1 MAVTESD
8 ILRSIHA
15 ILRELDGHHPASQFN
30 RGMLRWTLHKKI
42 ERNPASNC
50 TLVRVVIKELE
61 KAEKA
66 DNKLY
71 IIPLIHTLMYG
82 FIQATDIPDELYKR
96 VYDFCTRLLTLPQP
110 YCSIGFS
117 YANSVKTER
126 STPGVL
132 YHRLLAS
139 EQNLKNDHYTYQ
151 ERVFVF
157 ADPSLFSEE
166 MSAALA
172 EEFETA
178 DICRSQSDY
187 MCDGILHVMQ
197 AALAGSC
204 CTRRLGR
211 ALQSKEQAMI
221 ELYFQELV
229 AIVEQSAED
238 VGGNRSQYVEKLQ
251 QLYLTITG
259 PTTRAFDE
267 SMTGTPSGISI
278 PNPNI
283 SFHMWNE
290 DALLWQQLSKVI
302 KRSFSRAD
310 SEFFDLQDSIADL
323 TSTDM
328 IRLSILSTDS
338 GIERDLPLSELLP
351 VIEEP
356 GSSKGE
362 PEQGRLMRKG
372 GIKMK
377 PSITDTIASSAEETV
392 TCPPGKLQ
400 RRSGSQSISGNRSQ
414 KQYTARVVLLGDDR
428 ILGKMAKAY
437 YSIRKREARRPFLL
451 PKMNLHIYCIPVCNS
466 QPGSPS
472 TELEYLSAEKMDTCQ
487 LAAYLGRADP
497 WYESNINSLSH
508 MIPKLAKMNCCS
520 GKTSAA
526 NPFLVDIISYYVRM
540 GQQPVYFCIYSVKIS
555 FSCLTKEAAEDV
567 FLTQAEICIPE
578 LPSAGENTL
587 TRKRNV
593 TESFGAVLSVT
604 YKKASLSNR
613 ECEKSLTLRTSGV
626 VINAIP
632 SCTTED
638 FDCLT
643 VCFSDGLKVKSTEDS
658 KIRASSIKIRSLE
671 QKSFNVCFDKDHR
684 RVYKEVSSIEV
695 SPCLDPGFCLQKMRD
710 TKFSFGEEQN
720 VGLTQYMPKGLS
732 LAINTFAG
740 IIR

>member
-1 MAVTESD
+1 MSGGGERETKQSAKKDSPGVMAVTESD

-437 YSIRKREARRPFLL
+437 YSISLNWVRLTDEWRERRERHDLRIIRLESNALFQMLTPFCVL
-451 PKMNLHIYCIPVCNS
+451 
-466 QPGSPS
+466 Q
-472 TELEYLSAEKMDTCQ
+472 LEYLSAEKMDTCQ

-578 LPSAGENTL
+578 LPSAGDSDFSDSEFDASDLEMGIKNKSEVPASAYWSPDDRGAECVRVADTL
-587 TRKRNV
+587 T
-593 TESFGAVLSVT
+593 A
-604 YKKASLSNR
+604 A
-613 ECEKSLTLRTSGV
+613 
-626 VINAIP
+626 
-632 SCTTED
+632 
-638 FDCLT
+638 
-643 VCFSDGLKVKSTEDS
+643 
-658 KIRASSIKIRSLE
+658 
-671 QKSFNVCFDKDHR
+671 
-684 RVYKEVSSIEV
+684 
-695 SPCLDPGFCLQKMRD
+695 
-710 TKFSFGEEQN
+710 
-720 VGLTQYMPKGLS
+720 
-732 LAINTFAG
+732 FA
-740 IIR
+740 

>member
-8 ILRSIHA
+8 ILRSVHA

-82 FIQATDIPDELYKR
+82 FIQATDIPDQLYKR

-172 EEFETA
+172 EEFESA
-178 DICRSQSDY
+178 DICRSQSSY
-187 MCDGILHVMQ
+187 MCDGILHIMQ
-197 AALAGSC
+197 AALGGSC

-211 ALQSKEQAMI
+211 ALQSKEQDMI

-238 VGGNRSQYVEKLQ
+238 VGGNRSQYVEKLR

-267 SMTGTPSGISI
+267 SMTGAPSGISI

-290 DALLWQQLSKVI
+290 DTLLWQELSKVI
-302 KRSFSRAD
+302 KRGFSRAD

-338 GIERDLPLSELLP
+338 GIERDLPLSEMLP

-362 PEQGRLMRKG
+362 PEQGRLVRKG

-400 RRSGSQSISGNRSQ
+400 RRSGSQGISGSRSQ
-414 KQYTARVVLLGDDR
+414 RQYTARVVLLGDDR

-555 FSCLTKEAAEDV
+555 FSCLTKEAVEDV

-578 LPSAGENTL
+578 SPSAGENTL
-587 TRKRNV
+587 TRKRNM

-643 VCFSDGLKVKSTEDS
+643 ICFSDGLKVKSTEDS

-695 SPCLDPGFCLQKMRD
+695 SPCLDPGFCLQKKRD
-710 TKFSFGEEQN
+710 TKFFFGEDQN